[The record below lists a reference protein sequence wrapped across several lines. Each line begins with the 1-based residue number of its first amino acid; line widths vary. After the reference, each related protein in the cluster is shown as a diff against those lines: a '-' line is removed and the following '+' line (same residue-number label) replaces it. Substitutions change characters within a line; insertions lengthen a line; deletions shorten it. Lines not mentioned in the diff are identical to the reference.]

1 MEMFAFGAVV
11 LAGGAA
17 RRMGGAS
24 KPALVVGGTSLLS
37 RVLTALAAAQPRL
50 VVGPPDL
57 HLPAGVSRTIERP
70 PGGGPVAA
78 TAEALSFLAA
88 CLPDRIALCA
98 GDLPFLTAP
107 VVSALLDGC
116 RDDVDGAVLID
127 ASGRPQWLTGVW
139 WSAALARRLAELGP
153 PQGRGLRELVG
164 ELRIR
169 QVEPPSG
176 LPAWF
181 DCDTA
186 EDLRQAEE
194 WARDHDVG

>member
-1 MEMFAFGAVV
+1 
-11 LAGGAA
+11 
-17 RRMGGAS
+17 MGGAS
-24 KPALVVGGTSLLS
+24 KPALVVGGTSLLA
-37 RVLTALAAAQPRL
+37 RVLTALAAAEPLL

-78 TAEALSFLAA
+78 TAEALSFLADH
-88 CLPDRIALCA
+88 LPDRIALCA
-98 GDLPFLTAP
+98 GDLPFLTP
-107 VVSALLDGC
+107 QVVSALLEEC

-169 QVEPPSG
+169 QVEAPAGP
-176 LPAWF
+176 PAWF